1 MALANSDGPKKTD
14 FLDWATEF
22 IKAGIPTSDASFY
35 AAQFEKDSLTL
46 SDIPDLDKE
55 TLSSLKI
62 TTLGHQLKILRLGK
76 DQHNVNS
83 NKNSNNSPSE
93 SSTASYKCP
102 SAAASIK
109 FPKVTSDMTQPQYRK
124 FRVDWNVYRT
134 ITKIPDQD
142 TTAHFYSACD
152 TDVQSS
158 LIMQTLIFC
167 NCLKKMLSLSLNSL

>member
-35 AAQFEKDSLTL
+35 AAQFEKDSLTI

-76 DQHNVNS
+76 DQ
-83 NKNSNNSPSE
+83 
-93 SSTASYKCP
+93 STV
-102 SAAASIK
+102 IRI
-109 FPKVTSDMTQPQYRK
+109 Q
-124 FRVDWNVYRT
+124 
-134 ITKIPDQD
+134 
-142 TTAHFYSACD
+142 TTAHQNHQPPP
-152 TDVQSS
+152 TNVLLQQHQS
-158 LIMQTLIFC
+158 
-167 NCLKKMLSLSLNSL
+167 NSPR